1 MGLGG
6 LLEVSVGRLGV
17 HCVYGLAAANISGQ
31 KKKKKM
37 AIINPRFLVLSFDRL
52 GLSLV
57 LGN

>member
-1 MGLGG
+1 MGFRKC
-6 LLEVSVGRLGV
+6 LLDVWVFIASMGWQQPTFQ
-17 HCVYGLAAANISGQ
+17 A
-31 KKKKKM
+31 KKM

>member
-31 KKKKKM
+31 KKM
-37 AIINPRFLVLSFDRL
+37 TIINPRFLVLSFDL
-52 GLSLV
+52 VGLSLV